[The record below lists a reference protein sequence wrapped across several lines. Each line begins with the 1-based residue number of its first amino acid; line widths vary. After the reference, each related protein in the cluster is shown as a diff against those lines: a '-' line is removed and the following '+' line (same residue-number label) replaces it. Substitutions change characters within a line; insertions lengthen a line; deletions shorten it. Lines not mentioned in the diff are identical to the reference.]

1 MLGCQLAAS
10 VDREVSY
17 ASSCEAREHRGRYR
31 PLRGV
36 EGDVEVAGQRVRLQR
51 AVVAV
56 NWVVIFGAAAGFV
69 LGTSMPVVF
78 ERAHR
83 LVFLCVMV
91 VVFGAAGVAASSLS
105 ADWVT
110 GFVVGAAVGLP
121 AVARHL
127 LTRRRSTT

>member
-1 MLGCQLAAS
+1 MSACSLRRPG
-10 VDREVSY
+10 VSY

-36 EGDVEVAGQRVRLQR
+36 EGDVEVADQRVRLLQR

-105 ADWVT
+105 ADWVI